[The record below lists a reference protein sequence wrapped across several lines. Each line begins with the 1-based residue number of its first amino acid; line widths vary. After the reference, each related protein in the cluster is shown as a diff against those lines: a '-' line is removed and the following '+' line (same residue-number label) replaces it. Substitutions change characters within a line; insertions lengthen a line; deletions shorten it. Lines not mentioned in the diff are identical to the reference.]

1 MKPAL
6 YLATLILTS
15 CATSSYYQVYKSTA
29 EKGILSGN
37 NILFED
43 ENCRLLYNLW
53 GEGGNVGFYIYNKT
67 EMDLTLDLTKSFFVL
82 NDISHEYFQNRIFSQ
97 SNSSGT
103 SANRYKYFYS
113 DPIHVA
119 SSISRSTSYEE
130 KPFITIP
137 PKTKTNVSEFE
148 VSDSR
153 YISCD
158 LPKFPSRKTIKTI
171 TFDKATSPFVFY
183 NLITY
188 RIKSDTIRFENRFFV
203 SEITNLPEKSA
214 FINIYKS
221 FCGTPLETP
230 AKAFKDAT
238 PDKFYIK
245 YIRDNSIAIGN

>member
-1 MKPAL
+1 MK
-6 YLATLILTS
+6 LAIYSILFVLTS
-15 CATSSYYQVYKSTA
+15 CSTSSYYQVYKSTA
-29 EKGILSGN
+29 EKGVLSGN

-43 ENCRLLYNLW
+43 DNCRVLYNLW
-53 GEGGNVGFYIYNKT
+53 GEGGNIRFYIYNKT

-82 NDISHEYFQNRIFSQ
+82 NDISHEYFQNR
-97 SNSSGT
+97 T
-103 SANRYKYFYS
+103 STRSLGSA
-113 DPIHVA
+113 ILLT
-119 SSISRSTSYEE
+119 SRSTSYGE
-130 KPFITIP
+130 KPFLTIP
-137 PKTKTNVSEFE
+137 SKTMTSISEFE
-148 VSDSR
+148 VTNSR

-171 TFDKATSPFVFY
+171 TFDKTTSPFVFY

-188 RIKSDTIRFENRFFV
+188 RTKSDTIRFENRLFV

-221 FCGTPLETP
+221 SCGTPLETP
-230 AKAFKDAT
+230 AKVFKDAT